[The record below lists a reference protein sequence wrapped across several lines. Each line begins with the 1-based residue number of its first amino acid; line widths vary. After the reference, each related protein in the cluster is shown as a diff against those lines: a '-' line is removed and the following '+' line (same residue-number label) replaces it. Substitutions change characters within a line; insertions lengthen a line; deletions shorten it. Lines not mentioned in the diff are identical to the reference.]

1 MSSIL
6 SLGAALVY
14 IFPALMAVGEKE
26 GAMGKPEKIVNWA
39 LTLLGFFFAGLGAV
53 MCLK

>member
-1 MSSIL
+1 
-6 SLGAALVY
+6 
-14 IFPALMAVGEKE
+14 MAVGEKE

>member
-1 MSSIL
+1 M
-6 SLGAALVY
+6 GATGLR
-14 IFPALMAVGEKE
+14 MTQ
-26 GAMGKPEKIVNWA
+26 KPEKIVNWA